1 MKRWMIVCTM
11 AAAVLPAADA
21 AAFCGF
27 YVSGADAA
35 LFNEATQVVLMR
47 DGTRTVLSMQNAY
60 KGPPQD
66 FAMVVPVPV
75 VLKDGDVV
83 TLPHDIFRKIDLL
96 DAPRLVE
103 YWEQD
108 PCGGGFGMGAGG
120 ARPGSV
126 RAAPEGDAISARDH
140 GVTVEARFTVGEYE
154 IVILSAKDSTGLD
167 TWLRE
172 HRYKIPA
179 GAEPYLRPYVQS
191 GMKFFVARVNIK
203 KVKVTGG
210 RAMLS
215 PLRIHYDTED
225 FVLPIRLGLANSS
238 GVQDLIIHILA
249 PEQRYEAAN
258 YDNVTIPTNL
268 DVDDSVR
275 DRFGA
280 FYAALF
286 DRTVATHPLALVTE
300 YAWDAS
306 SCDPCPLP
314 PLEPAELATLGAD
327 VLGSH
332 GPDDSYVLTRLH
344 LRYPKDFRGDDIVFR
359 RAHPIAGGREVE
371 DDEGRI
377 ERRARPDD
385 WNNFQARYVIR
396 HRWTGPISC
405 TDPQRGMW
413 GPPPPRPGQQ
423 DYDPW
428 ASMKPTAASDLAF
441 APRGRIA
448 LGLVI
453 AEDVPEIGVKQGD
466 PTVPPPTLGG
476 PGTVNKRSGCACRGT
491 GSGQM
496 VGAAFIALV
505 ALAMTRRRRR

>member
-1 MKRWMIVCTM
+1 MKRWTLAL
-11 AAAVLPAADA
+11 AACGLLPAADA

-35 LFNEATQVVLMR
+35 LFNDASQVVLMR

-66 FAMVVPVPV
+66 FALVVPVPV
-75 VLKDGDVV
+75 VLKESDVK
-83 TLPHDIFRKIDLL
+83 TLPHDIFKKVDLL

-108 PCGGGFGMGAGG
+108 PCGGGFGPGAGGPGG
-120 ARPGSV
+120 ARPSS
-126 RAAPEGDAISARDH
+126 RPDGDTVDARGH

-154 IVILSAKDSTGLD
+154 IVILSARDSTGLD
-167 TWLRE
+167 AWLRE

-179 GAEPYLRPYVQS
+179 GAEPFLRPYVQS
-191 GMKFFVARVNIK
+191 GMKFFVAKVNIK
-203 KVKVTGG
+203 KVKAVGG
-210 RAMLS
+210 RAVLS
-215 PLRIHYDTED
+215 PLRMHYDAED
-225 FVLPIRLGLANSS
+225 FVLPIRLGLANSA

-268 DVDDSVR
+268 DVDESVR
-275 DRFGA
+275 DQFGA

-314 PLEPAELATLGAD
+314 ALEPGELATLGAD
-327 VLGSH
+327 VLGAH

-359 RAHPIAGGREVE
+359 KAHPIAGGREME
-371 DDEGRI
+371 DDGGRI
-377 ERRARPDD
+377 ERRSRPDD

-396 HRWTGPISC
+396 HAWSGPITC

-428 ASMKPTAASDLAF
+428 AAMQPRAASDLAF
-441 APRGRIA
+441 APRGGIA
-448 LGLVI
+448 LGKVI

-466 PTVPPPTLGG
+466 ATLAPPTLGA
-476 PGTVNKRSGCACRGT
+476 PGAVNKRSGCACRGS

-496 VGAAFIALV
+496 VGAAFIALA
-505 ALAMTRRRRR
+505 ALAIGRRRRC